1 MSSELLG
8 SAQNVLKGNL
18 GGAWDITNGYQ
29 DAYTDLGIAR
39 RFGGSA
45 AAYSLRDIGAMNGPV
60 VEARR
65 DVDGQS
71 TDPEEDFSANQVQD
85 GTLEKWVNGELEHTL
100 PANVDTA
107 EAAYGLRLL
116 NNNYSGNIV
125 KIRRSSDNSEQ
136 SFTEEELKN
145 DTITDFINGGESL
158 LYGICG
164 QSNAVGRAENTDAG
178 TRFDALDA
186 LSNRVFMWDRD
197 TSAFVEFDFGVNQH
211 FSDGSSSQFGPESEL
226 LRLAAEANP
235 TKKIYVVKY
244 AIGGSSLFNQWAAG
258 LLYYNRFKNDY
269 LNAVAA
275 IQASNENVIHKGV
288 LFAQGEKDSKG
299 ELGGGAQNYY
309 ESYQRDF
316 IETLRTDLSLPN
328 LPITL
333 TLPSV
338 KGTLGNTYYQLDIVN
353 SAKTK
358 LASEMNFVSTI
369 DSSDFSF
376 KTDNLH
382 YDGSGQIE
390 HGAQF
395 FNKAI
400 GTETSTGTGDG
411 YVATL
416 FDQVGS
422 NDMVQAT
429 NDSQPK
435 VIENAAFLTD
445 GQSGRA
451 TMSFDGTDDFLQ
463 VTAKLANTTDS
474 SIFTVSNA
482 NNTGAA
488 KTLFSNRFG
497 NSGMNLQYDN
507 NENPKTTFL
516 GGAGAST
523 ATSITNSGFLFSTTF
538 IKDGDVP
545 ERYGNA
551 IFGGNTT
558 ALTSYVTVTA
568 ESGKS
573 TIGAQSS
580 DNGLVFS
587 GNISEVI
594 IFATDQTDN
603 RFKIESNL
611 NNYYGIYND
620 ENHIKGSVFP
630 CTVESVITKADGTT
644 TTANAT
650 EVTTNLKDSLELTY
664 TAASTGTNIFTKY
677 IFDNGVQGLLADL
690 VNTDVLYVSYNIH
703 SDTTDA
709 ADVSVAL
716 GGFASDDKA
725 DTVLLSNEVSS
736 GASMHGFQSVALT
749 RNSTTTTG
757 GGSTAVA
764 ACLQFK
770 TSGTTSTTLKITD
783 IRVSRIARNGYIPT
797 WYDQTKNGNDVSNAS
812 VGEQPAI
819 VLNGGQCKD
828 LNAKP
833 VIRFDGTDDYLDRS
847 TFTQGNLTLP
857 NTNYVVLRNL
867 VTSPSGDLKILDGKL
882 SSGNGRNLFFSDLS
896 ASPSNALSFYNGI
909 TKNSSV
915 AIDNNQF
922 LMWARFDTNNSDLFK
937 NSTNLLDDVDAGD
950 HYMRG
955 ITIAANYNGAAHWI
969 NADYSEI
976 VIYNSNQESETGI
989 RDNLLTYYNI
999 S

>member
-1 MSSELLG
+1 
-8 SAQNVLKGNL
+8 
-18 GGAWDITNGYQ
+18 D
-29 DAYTDLGIAR
+29 
-39 RFGGSA
+39 
-45 AAYSLRDIGAMNGPV
+45 
-60 VEARR
+60 
-65 DVDGQS
+65 
-71 TDPEEDFSANQVQD
+71 
-85 GTLEKWVNGELEHTL
+85 WVNGKLESTL
-100 PANVDTA
+100 PADVVTA

-116 NNNYSGNIV
+116 RKDYSGNIV
-125 KIRRSSDNSEQ
+125 EIRRSSDGIEQ
-136 SFTEEELKN
+136 SFTEKELQDN
-145 DTITDFINGGESL
+145 TITDFINGGGSL
-158 LYGICG
+158 LYGISG

-186 LSNRVFMWDRD
+186 LSSRVFMWNRD

-211 FSDGSSSQFGPESEL
+211 LSDGSSSQFGPESEL

-244 AIGGSSLFNQWAAG
+244 AIGGSSLFSNWAVG
-258 LLYYNRFKNDY
+258 ENYYNTFKGDY

-275 IQASNENVIHKGV
+275 IKALNENVIHKGV
-288 LFAQGEKDSKG
+288 LFAQGERDSKG
-299 ELGGGAQNYY
+299 DLGGGAQNYY
-309 ESYQRDF
+309 ETYQRNF
-316 IETLRTDLSLPN
+316 IESLRTDLSLPN
-328 LPITL
+328 LPIAL

-338 KGTLGNTYYQLDIVN
+338 RGTLGNTYYQLDIVN
-353 SAKTK
+353 AAKTK

-369 DSSDFSF
+369 DSSNFGMKD
-376 KTDNLH
+376 DNLH

-411 YVATL
+411 YISKL

-422 NDMVQAT
+422 TDMVQST
-429 NDSQPK
+429 IGSQPK
-435 VIENAAFLTD
+435 VIENVAFVTD
-445 GQSGRA
+445 GNSGRA

-463 VTAKLANTTDS
+463 ATAKLANTTDS
-474 SIFTVSNA
+474 SVFTVSNA
-482 NNTGAA
+482 TNTGAS

-507 NENPKTTFL
+507 NENPKTTFF
-516 GGAGAST
+516 GGAGSSA
-523 ATSITNSGFLFSTTF
+523 ATTITNSGFLFSTTF

-551 IFGGNTT
+551 ISDGNTT
-558 ALTSYVTVTA
+558 ALTSYVTVTSA
-568 ESGKS
+568 DGKS

-580 DNGLVFS
+580 DDGLVFS

-630 CTVESVITKADGTT
+630 CTVESVIAKADGTT

-703 SDTTDA
+703 PDTTDA

-725 DTVLLSNEVSS
+725 
-736 GASMHGFQSVALT
+736 
-749 RNSTTTTG
+749 
-757 GGSTAVA
+757 
-764 ACLQFK
+764 
-770 TSGTTSTTLKITD
+770 
-783 IRVSRIARNGYIPT
+783 
-797 WYDQTKNGNDVSNAS
+797 
-812 VGEQPAI
+812 
-819 VLNGGQCKD
+819 
-828 LNAKP
+828 
-833 VIRFDGTDDYLDRS
+833 
-847 TFTQGNLTLP
+847 
-857 NTNYVVLRNL
+857 
-867 VTSPSGDLKILDGKL
+867 
-882 SSGNGRNLFFSDLS
+882 
-896 ASPSNALSFYNGI
+896 
-909 TKNSSV
+909 
-915 AIDNNQF
+915 
-922 LMWARFDTNNSDLFK
+922 
-937 NSTNLLDDVDAGD
+937 
-950 HYMRG
+950 
-955 ITIAANYNGAAHWI
+955 
-969 NADYSEI
+969 
-976 VIYNSNQESETGI
+976 
-989 RDNLLTYYNI
+989 
-999 S
+999 